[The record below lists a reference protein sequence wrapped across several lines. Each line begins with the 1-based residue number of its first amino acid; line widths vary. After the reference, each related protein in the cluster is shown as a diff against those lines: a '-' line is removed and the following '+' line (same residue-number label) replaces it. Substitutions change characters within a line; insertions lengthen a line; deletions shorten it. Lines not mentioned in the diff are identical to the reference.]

1 MWMNA
6 KPCSCKPIRCG
17 QMWVFLCS
25 MIVCMLLL
33 WFFLRPLIVLS
44 VLFCHKKQCTLVL
57 LWDSDGKCI
66 VVAEL
71 CNADADAG
79 GTTLCEEVWRHVS
92 TSFADSRC
100 RMSISNKH
108 NLHCWDSAALPNKLC
123 RFKTLRCVFTF
134 IPMFAQFCTC
144 TVLSFQFI
152 SSLIDFCNSS
162 IARQTS
168 VSSKET
174 LIASFQTCQSNPQ
187 EITPFSNRP
196 MLVAS
201 CYNLQHRWSQARYS
215 TSVSCNGPVQNTV
228 SCCTAWL
235 FKKDFNGLCLES
247 PTIHSNWRKLMKIST
262 W

>member
-1 MWMNA
+1 MRM
-6 KPCSCKPIRCG
+6 R
-17 QMWVFLCS
+17 
-25 MIVCMLLL
+25 
-33 WFFLRPLIVLS
+33 
-44 VLFCHKKQCTLVL
+44 
-57 LWDSDGKCI
+57 
-66 VVAEL
+66 
-71 CNADADAG
+71 G
-79 GTTLCEEVWRHVS
+79 GTTLYEEVWRHVS

-108 NLHCWDSAALPNKLC
+108 DLHCWDSAALPNKLC
-123 RFKTLRCVFTF
+123 GFKTLRCFLHYTTNV
-134 IPMFAQFCTC
+134 CTILYMYC
-144 TVLSFQFI
+144 TVVPILI
-152 SSLIDFCNSS
+152 SSLIGFCNSS

-235 FKKDFNGLCLES
+235 LKMDVNGLCLES